1 MERRLRRSTSDRWL
15 AGVCGGIAEFTGL
28 DATLVRLA
36 FVAFGILGVGELVYL
51 IMWVVVPKS

>member
-1 MERRLRRSTSDRWL
+1 MERQLRRSGSDKWL

-28 DATLVRLA
+28 NPTLVRLA
-36 FVAFGILGVGELVYL
+36 FVAFGLLGVGELVYL